1 MWDPLF
7 ELERPTSQLWTN
19 MTHSISSVLNRV
31 RRVPHLLLLC
41 WDFFQ
46 VWNCA
51 DPTYAVITIMIQMCH
66 VTFTTVFTLEIIHCL
81 WLSQCFHP
89 PVEKLHES
97 WKESMLYRC
106 HIMEK
111 HPTVFFLFFAYWLIV
126 GLYNNHSLSLV
137 WLRRDTMIMENIIKE
152 NI

>member
-51 DPTYAVITIMIQMCH
+51 DPTYTVITIMIQMCH

-106 HIMEK
+106 PIMEK
-111 HPTVFFLFFAYWLIV
+111 HPTVFFYFLHIDLLWVFIIITVLV
-126 GLYNNHSLSLV
+126 LYDSEEIPWSWKIL
-137 WLRRDTMIMENIIKE
+137 
-152 NI
+152 